1 MTDIS
6 FTVGTIEIAQKA
18 AIGYKSPV
26 YLSFIKHRPSHHFPN
41 PSGSLKY
48 AFHFWDYISLVNIN
62 YLPFLNKENDD
73 HPKWEY
79 YFISFYNKEMVC
91 CGQYRELDQI
101 KKMADST
108 YHKYEN
114 RITRNNMI

>member
-1 MTDIS
+1 M
-6 FTVGTIEIAQKA
+6 F
-18 AIGYKSPV
+18 IGHVESCQYNPILRPGFLKMGEEYFNRVQFVEMQMDSYDQPV
-26 YLSFIKHRPSHHFPN
+26 RNFIRTCANFDTWK
-41 PSGSLKY
+41 
-48 AFHFWDYISLVNIN
+48 
-62 YLPFLNKENDD
+62 NDD

-101 KKMADST
+101 RKMADST